1 MYGVIMAISSTT
13 VLLIFIVIWAIILVY
28 DKIKNNSNKNSNI
41 DNNIEE
47 NNNNNNNNEN
57 NKNNHGLKIYYGI
70 FGVLR
75 TSAGFKIINSIGK
88 YKFWRPISLAL
99 IPLCAIISLLTLYM
113 FIVSTINL
121 FSGTVPKES
130 SKPVIFLFGNL
141 IPWIPGI
148 IALIIGITFH
158 ELAHGIIAKAYNLKI
173 KSTGLLLG
181 LGIPLG
187 AFVELGDDFKD
198 TTNKI
203 RGAVASAGPMAN
215 VIIFIISLMVM
226 PFVMGLS
233 TPLTISNVIDGYPA
247 DNILFKGDKI
257 ISINNHKI
265 NSLVDF
271 NNVVK
276 DVKPN
281 EKIEITILRNNNN
294 NNNNNNQSNRSNKT
308 STRANNYTKKARHKK
323 IPDVTN
329 EFNSILRHTKSLFNK
344 LRNKWKID
352 RSMIISDFIK
362 YNKQNNID
370 NTISLFYRDFDSF
383 RNVETQLRF
392 LYKYFK
398 TNGKGDIKNDIL
410 KKYNQNGGQVIY
422 NNKIYTVEQLGN
434 INYGVALKAFGYPMI
449 MSTTAGGAYQLYAD
463 ECFKGSKYYKYKKAI
478 KECFG
483 LKKRGT
489 FFDYTGDSK
498 MIREGYRKF

>member
-294 NNNNNNQSNRSNKT
+294 NIITYTIPTSKDGLIGINVEPSPTISFILQTLYWTSMLNLMLGFFNLLPAAPLDGFHIWNALPDLIRELKKDNKILNTIANLLNWIINDRSLV
-308 STRANNYTKKARHKK
+308 S
-323 IPDVTN
+323 ISLMVWGLIL
-329 EFNSILRHTKSLFNK
+329 FSIL
-344 LRNKWKID
+344 
-352 RSMIISDFIK
+352 
-362 YNKQNNID
+362 Y
-370 NTISLFYRDFDSF
+370 SF
-383 RNVETQLRF
+383 
-392 LYKYFK
+392 
-398 TNGKGDIKNDIL
+398 
-410 KKYNQNGGQVIY
+410 
-422 NNKIYTVEQLGN
+422 
-434 INYGVALKAFGYPMI
+434 M
-449 MSTTAGGAYQLYAD
+449 
-463 ECFKGSKYYKYKKAI
+463 
-478 KECFG
+478 
-483 LKKRGT
+483 
-489 FFDYTGDSK
+489 
-498 MIREGYRKF
+498 